1 MQPGTPVRAAALRI
15 RGPTSNQPQAQTRY
29 LTTSRLNI
37 KISGGSL
44 SDSDLEGKLIEM
56 ADTITLTMS
65 ETLPK

>member
-1 MQPGTPVRAAALRI
+1 
-15 RGPTSNQPQAQTRY
+15 
-29 LTTSRLNI
+29 
-37 KISGGSL
+37 L